1 MVYPDVP
8 GMVRGGVQ
16 AEPVKKLQKNKSG
29 TETEKDI
36 DSTEMVCYLIWV

>member
-1 MVYPDVP
+1 MCP
-8 GMVRGGVQ
+8 
-16 AEPVKKLQKNKSG
+16 AQKQGKSG